1 MRHHSQQTESL
12 EQRLAKHSRSLREK
26 ARLLP
31 LGAARDA
38 AISKAQEVE
47 TGTQI
52 SEWLMSSGVRTPE
65 ELETQC
71 SIRVMRHGSPK

>member
-52 SEWLMSSGVRTPE
+52 SAWLMSPGLRPPE
-65 ELETQC
+65 
-71 SIRVMRHGSPK
+71 